1 MKKKSNFSEIISS
14 ILLGNKS
21 YIILLLLV
29 ISLSIVSPLF
39 LKRANILNVLRQ
51 ICVSAIACA
60 GFTLILGS
68 GHMDLSVGMILCFSG
83 VIAAKLSVAG
93 VPLLL
98 VIIITILF
106 GALLG
111 GINATIITTFGLPG
125 FIVTLAT
132 SSVYQGIAYIITKN
146 IPVNGLAQDFIA
158 LGQGYLLGIPTP
170 IYIMAAALI
179 IMWVILNRTKF
190 GRHAIAMG
198 GNNEAARVS
207 GIRIENV
214 RLGVFMMLGGYTG
227 LAAVIQTARSASAQL
242 SAGAS
247 LSMDAIAAVVIGGT
261 SMKGGNANIIGSL
274 AGCLIVGIV
283 GNGLNLLHVDANWQ
297 IVAKGA
303 LILLAV
309 VLDSVS
315 TRIYAKM
322 STRKSAK

>member
-1 MKKKSNFSEIISS
+1 MKEKKSGSELLSS

-29 ISLSIVSPLF
+29 VSLSIISPLF
-39 LKRANILNVLRQ
+39 LKKANILNVLRQ

-93 VPLLL
+93 VPLFL
-98 VIIITILF
+98 VIILTIIF
-106 GALLG
+106 GAILG
-111 GINATIITTFGLPG
+111 GINATIITEFGLPA

-132 SSVYQGIAYIITKN
+132 SSVYQGIAYIITRN
-146 IPVNGLAQDFIA
+146 IPINGLSKEFIA
-158 LGQGYLLGIPTP
+158 LGQGYMLGIPTP
-170 IYIMAAALI
+170 IYIMVIALV
-179 IMWVILNRTKF
+179 IMWLILNRTKF

-198 GNNEAARVS
+198 GNSEAARVS
-207 GIRIENV
+207 GIRINRV

-227 LAAVIQTARSASAQL
+227 LAAIVQTARSASAQL

-283 GNGLNLLHVDANWQ
+283 SNGLNLLHVDANWQ

-322 STRKSAK
+322 STQKASK